1 MHSNTNSRTVEW
13 FDDETFLAE
22 SNKMKFDDVSKI
34 IIYISAWI
42 ANIQISDYFWVT
54 IENKPLPSTVHQKNQ
69 KNFTRNTI
77 PSPSSLEI
85 SDRNE
90 PDAPDFWT
98 EKEKEEKTFEQRRD
112 IIYES
117 CVRVYTY
124 IDVTAFT
131 AAESYLR
138 WAKSH
143 PGDPSSRARSALGM
157 CVCTCAVQAAR
168 VNLPP
173 PTARAREPKPAV
185 CKCIAGIF
193 TPERCTPFPAKH
205 SLASF
210 GIFIISP
217 PPPLPFR
224 PPFPLHPSTNTWRAR
239 SHRATVIL
247 HRAERALVISRVFFF
262 FFFSFF
268 LSSPAST
275 RFLFC
280 FLKKRAAIQR
290 SSGTSQRNEV
300 RREREIVATSSRK
313 YEKILQ
319 RAREWN
325 RTWGLWIRWNLI
337 KLNCFTI
344 ETDCY

>member
-1 MHSNTNSRTVEW
+1 M
-13 FDDETFLAE
+13 L
-22 SNKMKFDDVSKI
+22 
-34 IIYISAWI
+34 
-42 ANIQISDYFWVT
+42 QI
-54 IENKPLPSTVHQKNQ
+54 
-69 KNFTRNTI
+69 
-77 PSPSSLEI
+77 
-85 SDRNE
+85 
-90 PDAPDFWT
+90 
-98 EKEKEEKTFEQRRD
+98 FEQKRKTRKKLSNSAVTSFTKAA
-112 IIYES
+112 Y
-117 CVRVYTY
+117 VYTY

-168 VNLPP
+168 ANLPP

-268 LSSPAST
+268 LSST

-325 RTWGLWIRWNLI
+325 RTWGLWNLI

-344 ETDCY
+344 ETNCY